1 MQVERCF
8 RGAGQK
14 KGKKTC
20 ASATDDAESFFFIER
35 ESRGLLRAIL

>member
-14 KGKKTC
+14 EEKPAPAPLMMQK
-20 ASATDDAESFFFIER
+20 AFF
-35 ESRGLLRAIL
+35 